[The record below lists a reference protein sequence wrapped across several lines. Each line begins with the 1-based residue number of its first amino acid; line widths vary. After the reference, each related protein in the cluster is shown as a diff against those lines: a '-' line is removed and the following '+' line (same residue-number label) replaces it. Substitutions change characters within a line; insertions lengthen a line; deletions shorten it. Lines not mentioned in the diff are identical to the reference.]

1 MGKGYLIAFTFLATV
16 LTLSF
21 FSGGAGAQQGRSAVP
36 LPPDLSWLPTI
47 MAEPWLQIGESP
59 GLFLEGPAFDR
70 AGNFYLSSLLD
81 GRVLKITP
89 EKKVATILEQKGLI
103 PNGIAF
109 HKDGRLFVACSDG
122 KLIALNPDGTNVTDI
137 ASRYQ
142 GKPAIF
148 NDLVFDA
155 KGNLYATDF
164 TGHAGN
170 PTGGVYRFSADFAKV
185 DPVLEGLVLANGV
198 ALSPS
203 GKELWVVE
211 TGRADIVLVQLMDD
225 GITIRPPA
233 GCTVPYRFTGGGPDS
248 MTVDA
253 DGNAYV
259 CINGQGR
266 IVVLN
271 PRGIPIANVLIP
283 GRDEGM
289 HLLVTN
295 LKFKPGTDEA
305 YVTLSGK
312 GGGWVYRFKGLAK
325 AVTLFGDQ
333 Q

>member
-1 MGKGYLIAFTFLATV
+1 
-16 LTLSF
+16 
-21 FSGGAGAQQGRSAVP
+21 VP
-36 LPPDLSWLPTI
+36 LPPDLKGLPTI
-47 MAEPWLQIGESP
+47 TAEPWLQIGESP
-59 GLFLEGPAFDR
+59 ALFLEGPAFDR
-70 AGNFYLSSLLD
+70 ASNLYISSLLD
-81 GRVLKITP
+81 GRILKITP

-109 HKDGRLFVACSDG
+109 HKDGRMFVACSSG
-122 KLIALNPDGTNVTDI
+122 KLISLHPDGTNVTEI

-142 GKPAIF
+142 GKPAVF
-148 NDLVFDA
+148 SDLVFDA

-164 TGHAGN
+164 IGHVGN
-170 PTGGVYRFSADFAKV
+170 PTGGVYRFSTDFAKV

-198 ALSPS
+198 ALAPS

-211 TGRADIVLVQLMDD
+211 TGRSDTVLVQLMDD

-233 GCTVPYRFTGGGPDS
+233 GCRVPYRFTGGGCDS

-271 PRGIPIANVLIP
+271 PRGIPIANVLMP

-305 YVTLSGK
+305 YVTVSGK
-312 GGGWVYRFKGLAK
+312 TGGWVCRFKGLAK

-333 Q
+333 K

>member
-1 MGKGYLIAFTFLATV
+1 
-16 LTLSF
+16 
-21 FSGGAGAQQGRSAVP
+21 
-36 LPPDLSWLPTI
+36 
-47 MAEPWLQIGESP
+47 
-59 GLFLEGPAFDR
+59 
-70 AGNFYLSSLLD
+70 
-81 GRVLKITP
+81 
-89 EKKVATILEQKGLI
+89 
-103 PNGIAF
+103 
-109 HKDGRLFVACSDG
+109 
-122 KLIALNPDGTNVTDI
+122 
-137 ASRYQ
+137 
-142 GKPAIF
+142 
-148 NDLVFDA
+148 
-155 KGNLYATDF
+155 
-164 TGHAGN
+164 
-170 PTGGVYRFSADFAKV
+170 
-185 DPVLEGLVLANGV
+185 
-198 ALSPS
+198 
-203 GKELWVVE
+203 
-211 TGRADIVLVQLMDD
+211 MDD

-233 GCTVPYRFTGGGPDS
+233 GCNVPYRFTGGGCDS

-271 PRGIPIANVLIP
+271 PKGIPIANVLMP

-333 Q
+333 R